1 MFIEEYSL
9 EELLQMYDD
18 ILTVENES
26 SIPCWAED
34 LAQTYDNSSLE
45 VIMTLFL
52 RELVNRLRNEVNS
65 LQSDF
70 EELVPCIDEEPF

>member
-18 ILTVENES
+18 ILVLETADIGDG
-26 SIPCWAED
+26 IPQWAED
-34 LAQTYDNSSLE
+34 LAQTYDNSSPE

-70 EELVPCIDEEPF
+70 